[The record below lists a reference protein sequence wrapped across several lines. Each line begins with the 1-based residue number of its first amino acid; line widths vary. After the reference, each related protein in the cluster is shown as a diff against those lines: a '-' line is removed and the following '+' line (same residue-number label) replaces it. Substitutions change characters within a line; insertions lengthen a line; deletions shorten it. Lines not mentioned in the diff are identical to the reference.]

1 MTSRGEK
8 DRENGYTY
16 SKLDTIAPVASIQ
29 TAAADRANRVFGNLQ
44 NFGSGAY

>member
-16 SKLDTIAPVASIQ
+16 SKLDTIAAVAFIQ
-29 TAAADRANRVFGNLQ
+29 TAADRAIQVFGNLQ
-44 NFGSGAY
+44 NFGNTAY

>member
-1 MTSRGEK
+1 MTSREGK

-29 TAAADRANRVFGNLQ
+29 TAADRVIRVFGNLQ
-44 NFGSGAY
+44 DFECGAY

>member
-16 SKLDTIAPVASIQ
+16 SKLDTIAPVASVQ
-29 TAAADRANRVFGNLQ
+29 TAADSAIRVFGNLQ
-44 NFGSGAY
+44 NFESDAY